1 MDRKFTRRSVVLIGL
16 AIYFCLHACLRGLI
30 SPALNFDESEQSFL
44 SQSLA
49 WGYNSQPPL
58 YTWIQK
64 LIFEVLGCNA
74 FAMAVRLN
82 EAGVFTWVEWAATL
96 ASEIDSAQADGD
108 RDLGDTY
115 YRHWLN
121 ALETLVASKGLLG
134 VSDMARRK
142 EEWRRAYL
150 ATPHGAPIELSQER
164 NTD

>member
-1 MDRKFTRRSVVLIGL
+1 MS
-16 AIYFCLHACLRGLI
+16 ARGPDLDLFAGM
-30 SPALNFDESEQSFL
+30 PRDGSEPVFREPWE
-44 SQSLA
+44 A
-49 WGYNSQPPL
+49 H
-58 YTWIQK
+58 
-64 LIFEVLGCNA
+64 A

-82 EAGVFTWVEWAATL
+82 EGGVFTWVEWAATL
-96 ASEIDSAQADGD
+96 ASEIDRAQVDGD

>member
-1 MDRKFTRRSVVLIGL
+1 MS
-16 AIYFCLHACLRGLI
+16 ARGPDLDLFAGM
-30 SPALNFDESEQSFL
+30 PRDGSEPVFREPWE
-44 SQSLA
+44 A
-49 WGYNSQPPL
+49 
-58 YTWIQK
+58 
-64 LIFEVLGCNA
+64 NA

-96 ASEIDSAQADGD
+96 ASEIDRAQADGD

>member
-1 MDRKFTRRSVVLIGL
+1 MS
-16 AIYFCLHACLRGLI
+16 ARGPDLDLFAGM
-30 SPALNFDESEQSFL
+30 PRDGSEPVFREPWE
-44 SQSLA
+44 A
-49 WGYNSQPPL
+49 
-58 YTWIQK
+58 
-64 LIFEVLGCNA
+64 NA

>member
-1 MDRKFTRRSVVLIGL
+1 MS
-16 AIYFCLHACLRGLI
+16 ARG
-30 SPALNFDESEQSFL
+30 PALDLFAGMPRDGSEPVFREPWE
-44 SQSLA
+44 A
-49 WGYNSQPPL
+49 H
-58 YTWIQK
+58 
-64 LIFEVLGCNA
+64 A
-74 FAMAVRLN
+74 FALAVRLN

-96 ASEIDSAQADGD
+96 ASEIDRAQADGD

>member
-1 MDRKFTRRSVVLIGL
+1 MS
-16 AIYFCLHACLRGLI
+16 ARGPDLDLFAGM
-30 SPALNFDESEQSFL
+30 PRDGSEPVFREPWE
-44 SQSLA
+44 A
-49 WGYNSQPPL
+49 H
-58 YTWIQK
+58 
-64 LIFEVLGCNA
+64 A